1 MAHKKARTRIITKK
15 IENER
20 INIAYPQL
28 KLKHKK
34 VQHKINNIIVD
45 MIQSFI
51 EKETDKF
58 SNQRDIY
65 GEYNIT
71 LNERNLLSLIIEF
84 YSCFPGQDT
93 AFNLLKSL
101 TINIREAYIYNL
113 KDLFYEG
120 SNYEYII
127 NKIIL
132 EDIKENSIPI
142 IEEFANI
149 SKSRGFYL
157 TEDCLVIYYELN
169 KNSKYAYIYSSP
181 QFIIP
186 FNSIKDI
193 INPKGP
199 IVKLFYEE

>member
-1 MAHKKARTRIITKK
+1 MEHKKARTRIITGK
-15 IENER
+15 IENEHM
-20 INIAYPQL
+20 NITYPQL
-28 KLKHKK
+28 KLKRKK
-34 VQHKINNIIVD
+34 VQHKINKVIVD
-45 MIQSFI
+45 MMQSFI
-51 EKETDKF
+51 EKETNKF
-58 SNQRDIY
+58 LEQRDIY
-65 GEYNIT
+65 GEYKIT
-71 LNERNLLSLIIEF
+71 LDKRNLLSLVIEF
-84 YSCFPGQDT
+84 YSCLPGQNI

-101 TINIREAYIYNL
+101 TINTREAYIYNFN
-113 KDLFYEG
+113 DLFYEG

-149 SKSRGFYL
+149 NKNRRFYL

-169 KNSKYAYIYSSP
+169 KNSKYAYIYSAP

-193 INPKGP
+193 INTKGP
-199 IVKLFYEE
+199 IVKLLYGE